1 MFGRLLRKA
10 SKIAQ
15 PALRYTFAT
24 SVQGGNLYTWGT
36 RSAGLGLSITST
48 SSVIETPHRVEE
60 FNNNVARVAM
70 GHSHSAVVT
79 TDGDVYTFGY
89 CNNGVLGHNEKDVS
103 RFEPT
108 LVEYFRENNIVVKD
122 VVVGEN
128 HTAALTENGE
138 VYTWGFG
145 GKSLNPLV
153 NLFAPSCGALGL
165 GSNQDRLVP
174 TLVEDLPA
182 KIQSITSGNNFIYA
196 LDVNGEVYSWGV
208 GKRSVHAD
216 ETQVNLRVPTLNENL
231 KHFFEHEHVHFVKI
245 KAVADQILALGDNG
259 HLYGWG
265 YNEQGQLGVPKIMG
279 VEYIHDEI
287 TAPTKI
293 DEANLKG
300 KNIVDFD
307 LGQDISVI
315 LTDSNE
321 VYWAGL
327 KLVYAPEKV
336 NFPTDKKIK
345 SVTAASPSVV
355 ALTEDGEILTS
366 SRLIPESKYN
376 PNTGIHTIRSDAF
389 ENGQILT
396 VGGNYVNKF
405 AVVRN

>member
-15 PALRYTFAT
+15 PALRYSFAT
-24 SVQGGNLYTWGT
+24 SVQGGNLYTWGA

-208 GKRSVHAD
+208 GKRAVHAD

-293 DEANLKG
+293 DESNLKG

-366 SRLIPESKYN
+366 SRLIPETKYN

-396 VGGNYVNKF
+396 IGGNYVNKF

>member
-15 PALRYTFAT
+15 PALRYSFAT

-208 GKRSVHAD
+208 GKRAVHAD

-245 KAVADQILALGDNG
+245 KAVADQVLALGDNG

-293 DEANLKG
+293 DESNLKG

-366 SRLIPESKYN
+366 SRLIPETKYN

>member
-15 PALRYTFAT
+15 PALRYSFASAT
-24 SVQGGNLYTWGT
+24 KAGNLYTWGT
-36 RSAGLGLSITST
+36 RSAGLGLSFTST
-48 SSVIETPHRVEE
+48 STVLETPHRVEG

-108 LVEYFRENNIVVKD
+108 LVEYFRENGIRVKD

-128 HTAALTENGE
+128 HTAALTESGE

-145 GKSLNPLV
+145 GKSLNPLT

-165 GSNQDRLVP
+165 GSNQDRLIP

-196 LDVNGEVYSWGV
+196 VDVNGEIYSWGV
-208 GKRSVHAD
+208 GKRAVHAD
-216 ETQVNLRVPTLNENL
+216 ETQVNLRLPTLNENL
-231 KHFFEHEHVHFVKI
+231 KHFAEHEHLNFVKI
-245 KAVADQILALGDNG
+245 KAVADQVLALADNG

-265 YNEQGQLGVPKIMG
+265 YNEQGQLGTPKVMG
-279 VEYIHDEI
+279 VEYVYDEV
-287 TAPTKI
+287 THPTPI
-293 DEANLKG
+293 NDVNLKG
-300 KNIVDFD
+300 KKIVDFD
-307 LGQDISVI
+307 LGHEISVI

-321 VYWAGL
+321 VFWSGL
-327 KLVYAPEKV
+327 KLVYTPTKV
-336 NFPTDKKIK
+336 SFPTDKVIK
-345 SVTAASPSVV
+345 SVAATSPSVV
-355 ALTEDGEILTS
+355 AITEDGEIIAS
-366 SRLIPESKYN
+366 SRLTSESRYN
-376 PNTGIHTIRSDAF
+376 PNTGTHTIKSDAF
-389 ENGQILT
+389 EDGQILE
-396 VGGNYVNKF
+396 VGGNYVNRYAIVK
-405 AVVRN
+405 N

>member
-15 PALRYTFAT
+15 PALRYSFAT
-24 SVQGGNLYTWGT
+24 SIQGGNLYTWGT

-208 GKRSVHAD
+208 GKRAVHAD

-245 KAVADQILALGDNG
+245 KAVADQVLALGDNG

-293 DEANLKG
+293 DESNLKG

-366 SRLIPESKYN
+366 SRLIPETKYN

>member
-15 PALRYTFAT
+15 PALRYSFAT

-122 VVVGEN
+122 VIVGEN

-208 GKRSVHAD
+208 GKRAVHAD

-293 DEANLKG
+293 DESNLKG

-366 SRLIPESKYN
+366 SRLIPETKYN